1 MTTLRHINLGLGAL
15 VAPSSRSRRERLCH
29 LIAIP
34 NFQPEYEKTINLS
47 IPLWLMEVSISSAVI
62 NSTNDTRIY
71 TDTSFN

>member
-1 MTTLRHINLGLGAL
+1 MPPDSEG
-15 VAPSSRSRRERLCH
+15 S
-29 LIAIP
+29 IP